1 MFLVRSVF
9 IAGFSGA
16 RRSRRTQR
24 ASGFSLIE
32 LLIVIAIIL
41 IILAVALPKL
51 TSARRYAQ
59 EMAAAK
65 AITTIHTAE
74 TQYYSQYGQYATSL
88 QQLGPPA
95 SGTPG
100 PSGAELIDKDLAGG
114 EKGGFKFTLQQTQ
127 TGYSLSVVP
136 TAFGTSGTHTYFS
149 DQSMSIHQHNGQ
161 EPATANDPLL
171 GETQQQQQQQ
181 APSSAPPATAPA
193 P

>member
-1 MFLVRSVF
+1 MFLVRK
-9 IAGFSGA
+9 
-16 RRSRRTQR
+16 RNSRR
-24 ASGFSLIE
+24 ASLSSGFSLIE

-65 AITTIHTAE
+65 AITTVHTAE

-88 QQLGPPA
+88 AQLGPPA

-100 PSGAELIDKDLAGG
+100 PQGAELIDKDLASG
-114 EKGGFKFTLQQTQ
+114 EKGGFKFILQQTQ
-127 TGYSLSVVP
+127 TGYALSVNPV
-136 TAFGTSGTHTYFS
+136 AFGTSGTHTYFS

-161 EPATANDPLL
+161 EPATASDPLL

-181 APSSAPPATAPA
+181 GAPAAPPATAP
-193 P
+193 PQ

>member
-1 MFLVRSVF
+1 MLQVRNTRKP
-9 IAGFSGA
+9 G
-16 RRSRRTQR
+16 RR
-24 ASGFSLIE
+24 AGFSLIE

-74 TQYYSQYGQYATSL
+74 TQYYSQYGNYATSL
-88 QQLGPPA
+88 AQLGPPA

-100 PSGAELIDKDLAGG
+100 PSGAELIDRDLASG
-114 EKGGFKFTLQQTQ
+114 EKGGFKFILQQTQ
-127 TGYSLSVVP
+127 TGYALNVNPV
-136 TAFGTSGTHTYFS
+136 AFGTSGTHTYFS

-161 EPATANDPLL
+161 EPATASDPLL

-181 APSSAPPATAPA
+181 GAAGGAAPPATAPA
-193 P
+193 Q

>member
-1 MFLVRSVF
+1 MFPVRNN
-9 IAGFSGA
+9 
-16 RRSRRTQR
+16 RRRR

-65 AITTIHTAE
+65 AITTVHTAE
-74 TQYYSQYGQYATSL
+74 TQYYSQYGVYATSL

-95 SGTPG
+95 SGTPN
-100 PSGAELIDKDLAGG
+100 PSGAELIDKDLASG
-114 EKGGFKFTLQQTQ
+114 EKGGFKFVLQQTP
-127 TGYSLSVVP
+127 TGFALSVAP
-136 TAFGTSGTHTYFS
+136 TAFGTSGAHTFYS
-149 DQSMSIHQHNGQ
+149 DQSMAIHVHNGQ
-161 EPATANDPLL
+161 EPATLNDPLI

-181 APSSAPPATAPA
+181 TQQPAAAPA
-193 P
+193 Q